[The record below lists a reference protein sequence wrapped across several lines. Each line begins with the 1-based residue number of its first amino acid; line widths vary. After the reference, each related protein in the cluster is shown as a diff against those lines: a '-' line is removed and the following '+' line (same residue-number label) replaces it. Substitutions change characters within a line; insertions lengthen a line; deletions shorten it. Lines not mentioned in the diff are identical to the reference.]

1 MQKGK
6 CELLTLVLL
15 SYMLKKYQIAVGE
28 ETGKTRLQSV
38 RLMDAL
44 LCLWFEFLERPECHR
59 NPSRLEPFRRQW
71 VACNSNNWYTNNFLK
86 RCLPLAIY
94 LEYSRFAPVSF
105 LTWSYIPERVTKA
118 SLFSSGTVYS
128 MFSRSSGCSA

>member
-1 MQKGK
+1 M
-6 CELLTLVLL
+6 
-15 SYMLKKYQIAVGE
+15 GE

-71 VACNSNNWYTNNFLK
+71 VACNSNNGNWYTNSFPRKMFTPGN
-86 RCLPLAIY
+86 LPGIF
-94 LEYSRFAPVSF
+94 EVCSRLVLDLVVHS
-105 LTWSYIPERVTKA
+105 
-118 SLFSSGTVYS
+118 
-128 MFSRSSGCSA
+128 